1 MRAAFITLGAGC
13 FWCAE
18 ATYQQVHGVM
28 SVEVGYANG
37 DRLQR
42 PTYDEV
48 NTDETG
54 YVEVVRV
61 GFDPT
66 LVSLSQILEIF
77 FAIHDPTSLN
87 RQGDYE
93 GTRYRSGIYVDD
105 AGQVTV
111 AEVLIREIQQS
122 AVLGKPIVTEIQVL
136 RNYWKAEDEY
146 QDYFARNPSE
156 AYCSAVIGPKIE
168 RFRDTFIALLKR

>member
-1 MRAAFITLGAGC
+1 MRATFITLGAGC

-77 FAIHDPTSLN
+77 SRST
-87 RQGDYE
+87 
-93 GTRYRSGIYVDD
+93 TRR
-105 AGQVTV
+105 A
-111 AEVLIREIQQS
+111 
-122 AVLGKPIVTEIQVL
+122 
-136 RNYWKAEDEY
+136 
-146 QDYFARNPSE
+146 
-156 AYCSAVIGPKIE
+156 
-168 RFRDTFIALLKR
+168 